1 MAYQLNQFVYVLNDL
16 TVKYYIFLLEYH
28 GKTIHFIKLRKP
40 TEGQLSKWTNLMKGW
55 QFRWF
60 TLDPDSGLLEYYV
73 VRIDDQDL
81 IFYCIVNTL
90 LISHVE
96 RIN

>member
-1 MAYQLNQFVYVLNDL
+1 MSNLSQLYLINEHGDL
-16 TVKYYIFLLEYH
+16 SFSLCTCCFCY
-28 GKTIHFIKLRKP
+28 RKP

-73 VRIDDQDL
+73 VRIIDQW
-81 IFYCIVNTL
+81 
-90 LISHVE
+90 LISCYT
-96 RIN
+96 IITWSSILLM